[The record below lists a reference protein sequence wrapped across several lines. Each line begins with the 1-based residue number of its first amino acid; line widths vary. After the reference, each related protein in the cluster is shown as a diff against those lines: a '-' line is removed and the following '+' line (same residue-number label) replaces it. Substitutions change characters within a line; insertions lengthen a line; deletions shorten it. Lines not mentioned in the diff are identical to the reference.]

1 MALLYN
7 ISTYFFLIVINFAAL
22 FNAKA
27 RLWVKGRECVFKK
40 LGNALMNIE
49 NIAWFHCASL
59 GEFEQGKPI
68 IKAYKK
74 MNLIIKSLNFS
85 YQSEE
90 VFKDLNLNFNSGILN
105 LVSGPS
111 GSGKTTLLNLIA
123 GLEKP
128 SSGLIMLDDDIQSSN
143 DKFIEPENRN
153 IGFIFQDFAL
163 FPHLNVKQN
172 IEFSGNRND
181 ELLNK
186 LINKLSIANH
196 LSKYPH
202 ELSGG
207 QQQRVSI
214 ARALFS
220 EPKILLIDEPIS
232 NQDKNNK
239 TEIIRIISE
248 FIKEKEIVC
257 ILVSHEEINNVPVET
272 KSFNLS

>member
-1 MALLYN
+1 
-7 ISTYFFLIVINFAAL
+7 
-22 FNAKA
+22 
-27 RLWVKGRECVFKK
+27 
-40 LGNALMNIE
+40 
-49 NIAWFHCASL
+49 
-59 GEFEQGKPI
+59 
-68 IKAYKK
+68 

-85 YQSEE
+85 YHSED

-128 SSGLIMLDDDIQSSN
+128 SSGLIMLDGNIQSSI
-143 DKFIEPENRN
+143 DKFVEPENRN
-153 IGFIFQDFAL
+153 IGFVFQDFAL

-172 IEFSGNRND
+172 IEFSGNRNK
-181 ELLNK
+181 ELFNT
-186 LINKLSIANH
+186 LIDNLSIKNQ

-207 QQQRVSI
+207 QQQRASI
-214 ARALFS
+214 ARAIYS

-239 TEIIRIISE
+239 IEIIKIISD
-248 FIKEKEIVC
+248 FTKDKEIVC
-257 ILVSHEEINNVPVET
+257 ILVSHEEINNIAQVET
-272 KSFNLS
+272 ISYTLS

>member
-1 MALLYN
+1 
-7 ISTYFFLIVINFAAL
+7 
-22 FNAKA
+22 
-27 RLWVKGRECVFKK
+27 
-40 LGNALMNIE
+40 
-49 NIAWFHCASL
+49 
-59 GEFEQGKPI
+59 
-68 IKAYKK
+68 

-128 SSGLIMLDDDIQSSN
+128 SSGLIMLDDDVQSSN

-163 FPHLNVKQN
+163 FPHLNIKQN

-232 NQDKNNK
+232 NQDKKNK

>member
-1 MALLYN
+1 
-7 ISTYFFLIVINFAAL
+7 
-22 FNAKA
+22 
-27 RLWVKGRECVFKK
+27 
-40 LGNALMNIE
+40 
-49 NIAWFHCASL
+49 
-59 GEFEQGKPI
+59 
-68 IKAYKK
+68 

-85 YQSEE
+85 YQNEE

-128 SSGLIMLDDDIQSSN
+128 SSGLIMLDENIQSSI
-143 DKFIEPENRN
+143 DKFVEPENRN
-153 IGFIFQDFAL
+153 IGFVFQDFAL

-172 IEFSGNRND
+172 IEFSENRNK
-181 ELLNK
+181 ELFNT
-186 LINKLSIANH
+186 LIDKLSIENQ

-207 QQQRVSI
+207 QQQRASI
-214 ARALFS
+214 ARAIYS

-239 TEIIRIISE
+239 IEIIKIISD
-248 FIKEKEIVC
+248 FTKDKEIVC
-257 ILVSHEEINNVPVET
+257 ILVSHEEINNIAQVKT
-272 KSFNLS
+272 RSYTLS

>member
-1 MALLYN
+1 
-7 ISTYFFLIVINFAAL
+7 
-22 FNAKA
+22 
-27 RLWVKGRECVFKK
+27 
-40 LGNALMNIE
+40 
-49 NIAWFHCASL
+49 
-59 GEFEQGKPI
+59 
-68 IKAYKK
+68 

-128 SSGLIMLDDDIQSSN
+128 SSGLIMLDDDVQSSN

-163 FPHLNVKQN
+163 FPHLNIKQN

-186 LINKLSIANH
+186 LINKLSIATY

-257 ILVSHEEINNVPVET
+257 VLVSHEEINNVPVET

>member
-1 MALLYN
+1 
-7 ISTYFFLIVINFAAL
+7 
-22 FNAKA
+22 
-27 RLWVKGRECVFKK
+27 
-40 LGNALMNIE
+40 
-49 NIAWFHCASL
+49 
-59 GEFEQGKPI
+59 
-68 IKAYKK
+68 

-128 SSGLIMLDDDIQSSN
+128 SSGLIMLDDDVQSSN

-172 IEFSGNRND
+172 IEFSGNRNE
-181 ELLNK
+181 ELLNR
-186 LINKLSIANH
+186 LINELSIANH

-202 ELSGG
+202 ELSGV

-220 EPKILLIDEPIS
+220 EPKVLLIDEPIS

-248 FIKEKEIVC
+248 FIKEEEIVC

>member
-1 MALLYN
+1 
-7 ISTYFFLIVINFAAL
+7 
-22 FNAKA
+22 
-27 RLWVKGRECVFKK
+27 
-40 LGNALMNIE
+40 
-49 NIAWFHCASL
+49 
-59 GEFEQGKPI
+59 
-68 IKAYKK
+68 

-90 VFKDLNLNFNSGILN
+90 VFKDLNLNFDSGILN

-128 SSGLIMLDDDIQSSN
+128 SSGLIMLDDDVQSSN

-172 IEFSGNRND
+172 IEFSGNRNE

-220 EPKILLIDEPIS
+220 EPNILLIDEPIS

-239 TEIIRIISE
+239 IEIIRIISE

>member
-1 MALLYN
+1 
-7 ISTYFFLIVINFAAL
+7 
-22 FNAKA
+22 
-27 RLWVKGRECVFKK
+27 
-40 LGNALMNIE
+40 
-49 NIAWFHCASL
+49 
-59 GEFEQGKPI
+59 
-68 IKAYKK
+68 

-105 LVSGPS
+105 FVSGPS

-128 SSGLIMLDDDIQSSN
+128 SSGFIMLDDNIQSSN

-163 FPHLNVKQN
+163 FPHLNIKQN
-172 IEFSGNRND
+172 IEFSGNRNE

-186 LINKLSIANH
+186 LIDKLSIANH

>member
-1 MALLYN
+1 
-7 ISTYFFLIVINFAAL
+7 
-22 FNAKA
+22 
-27 RLWVKGRECVFKK
+27 
-40 LGNALMNIE
+40 
-49 NIAWFHCASL
+49 
-59 GEFEQGKPI
+59 
-68 IKAYKK
+68 

-128 SSGLIMLDDDIQSSN
+128 SSGLIMLDDDVQSSN

-163 FPHLNVKQN
+163 FPHLDVRQN
-172 IEFSGNRND
+172 IEFSGNRNE

-196 LSKYPH
+196 LSKDPH

-257 ILVSHEEINNVPVET
+257 VLVSHEEINNVPVET

>member
-1 MALLYN
+1 
-7 ISTYFFLIVINFAAL
+7 
-22 FNAKA
+22 
-27 RLWVKGRECVFKK
+27 
-40 LGNALMNIE
+40 
-49 NIAWFHCASL
+49 
-59 GEFEQGKPI
+59 
-68 IKAYKK
+68 

-128 SSGLIMLDDDIQSSN
+128 SSGLIMLDDDVQSSN

-163 FPHLNVKQN
+163 FPHLNIKQN

-186 LINKLSIANH
+186 LINKLSIATH

-239 TEIIRIISE
+239 TEIIKIISD
-248 FIKEKEIVC
+248 FAKDREIVC
-257 ILVSHEEINNVPVET
+257 ILVSHEEINSIAQVET
-272 KSFNLS
+272 RSYTLS

>member
-1 MALLYN
+1 
-7 ISTYFFLIVINFAAL
+7 
-22 FNAKA
+22 
-27 RLWVKGRECVFKK
+27 
-40 LGNALMNIE
+40 
-49 NIAWFHCASL
+49 
-59 GEFEQGKPI
+59 
-68 IKAYKK
+68 

-128 SSGLIMLDDDIQSSN
+128 SSGLIMLDDDVQSSN

-163 FPHLNVKQN
+163 FPHLNIKQN
-172 IEFSGNRND
+172 IEFSGNRNE
-181 ELLNK
+181 ELLNR
-186 LINKLSIANH
+186 LINELSIANH

-220 EPKILLIDEPIS
+220 EPKVLLIDEPIS

-239 TEIIRIISE
+239 IEIIKIISD
-248 FIKEKEIVC
+248 FTKDKEIVC
-257 ILVSHEEINNVPVET
+257 ILVSHEEIDNIAQVET
-272 KSFNLS
+272 RSYTLTLT

>member
-1 MALLYN
+1 
-7 ISTYFFLIVINFAAL
+7 
-22 FNAKA
+22 
-27 RLWVKGRECVFKK
+27 
-40 LGNALMNIE
+40 
-49 NIAWFHCASL
+49 
-59 GEFEQGKPI
+59 
-68 IKAYKK
+68 

-128 SSGLIMLDDDIQSSN
+128 SSGLIMLDDDVQSSN

-163 FPHLNVKQN
+163 FPHLNIKQN
-172 IEFSGNRND
+172 IEFSGNRNE
-181 ELLNK
+181 ELLNR
-186 LINKLSIANH
+186 LINELSIANH

-220 EPKILLIDEPIS
+220 EPKVLLIDEPIS

-239 TEIIRIISE
+239 IEIIKIISD
-248 FIKEKEIVC
+248 FTKDKEIVC

>member
-1 MALLYN
+1 
-7 ISTYFFLIVINFAAL
+7 
-22 FNAKA
+22 
-27 RLWVKGRECVFKK
+27 
-40 LGNALMNIE
+40 
-49 NIAWFHCASL
+49 
-59 GEFEQGKPI
+59 
-68 IKAYKK
+68 

-128 SSGLIMLDDDIQSSN
+128 SSGLIMLDDDVQSSN

-163 FPHLNVKQN
+163 FPHLNIKQN

-272 KSFNLS
+272 KSFNFS

>member
-1 MALLYN
+1 
-7 ISTYFFLIVINFAAL
+7 
-22 FNAKA
+22 
-27 RLWVKGRECVFKK
+27 
-40 LGNALMNIE
+40 
-49 NIAWFHCASL
+49 
-59 GEFEQGKPI
+59 
-68 IKAYKK
+68 

-128 SSGLIMLDDDIQSSN
+128 SSGLIMLDDDVQSSN

-163 FPHLNVKQN
+163 FPHLNIKQN

-239 TEIIRIISE
+239 IEIIKIISD
-248 FIKEKEIVC
+248 FTKDKEIVC
-257 ILVSHEEINNVPVET
+257 ILVSHEEINNIAQVET
-272 KSFNLS
+272 ISYTLS

>member
-1 MALLYN
+1 
-7 ISTYFFLIVINFAAL
+7 
-22 FNAKA
+22 
-27 RLWVKGRECVFKK
+27 
-40 LGNALMNIE
+40 
-49 NIAWFHCASL
+49 
-59 GEFEQGKPI
+59 
-68 IKAYKK
+68 

-90 VFKDLNLNFNSGILN
+90 VFKDLNLNFSSGILN

-128 SSGLIMLDDDIQSSN
+128 SSGLIMLDDDVQSSN

-163 FPHLNVKQN
+163 FPHLNIKQN
-172 IEFSGNRND
+172 IEFSGNRNE

-248 FIKEKEIVC
+248 FIKEEEIVC

>member
-1 MALLYN
+1 
-7 ISTYFFLIVINFAAL
+7 
-22 FNAKA
+22 
-27 RLWVKGRECVFKK
+27 
-40 LGNALMNIE
+40 
-49 NIAWFHCASL
+49 
-59 GEFEQGKPI
+59 
-68 IKAYKK
+68 

-128 SSGLIMLDDDIQSSN
+128 SSGLIMLDDDVQSSN

-163 FPHLNVKQN
+163 FPHLNIKQN
-172 IEFSGNRND
+172 IEFSGNRNE

-239 TEIIRIISE
+239 TEIIKIISE

>member
-1 MALLYN
+1 
-7 ISTYFFLIVINFAAL
+7 
-22 FNAKA
+22 
-27 RLWVKGRECVFKK
+27 
-40 LGNALMNIE
+40 
-49 NIAWFHCASL
+49 
-59 GEFEQGKPI
+59 
-68 IKAYKK
+68 

-128 SSGLIMLDDDIQSSN
+128 SSGLIMLDDDVQSSN

-163 FPHLNVKQN
+163 FPHLNIKQN
-172 IEFSGNRND
+172 IEFSGNRNE
-181 ELLNK
+181 ELLNR
-186 LINKLSIANH
+186 LINELSIAYH

-220 EPKILLIDEPIS
+220 EPKVLLIDEPIS

-248 FIKEKEIVC
+248 FIEEKEIVC

>member
-1 MALLYN
+1 
-7 ISTYFFLIVINFAAL
+7 
-22 FNAKA
+22 
-27 RLWVKGRECVFKK
+27 
-40 LGNALMNIE
+40 
-49 NIAWFHCASL
+49 
-59 GEFEQGKPI
+59 
-68 IKAYKK
+68 

-85 YQSEE
+85 YQNEE

-128 SSGLIMLDDDIQSSN
+128 SSGLIMLDDNIQSSI
-143 DKFIEPENRN
+143 DKFVEPEKRN
-153 IGFIFQDFAL
+153 IGFVFQDFAL

-172 IEFSGNRND
+172 IEFSENGNK
-181 ELLNK
+181 ELFNT
-186 LINKLSIANH
+186 LIDNLSIKNH

-207 QQQRVSI
+207 QQQRTSI
-214 ARALFS
+214 ARAIYS

-239 TEIIRIISE
+239 IEIIKIISD
-248 FIKEKEIVC
+248 FAKDKEIVC
-257 ILVSHEEINNVPVET
+257 ILVSHEEIKNIVQLET
-272 KSFNLS
+272 KSFTLS